1 MCTLSQTTKFL
12 QRLCEAVLFKID
24 PFSKPRKIYFRNG
37 SIPFDG
43 IPFNIVGVKV
53 FDCKH
58 GPDRK
63 EASKSKL
70 AKAKQTVTILETGGQ
85 QMVGAGNLICL
96 LVTGAQK

>member
-1 MCTLSQTTKFL
+1 MRNPLSNDELFAATLSSP
-12 QRLCEAVLFKID
+12 VLIKID
-24 PFSKPRKIYFRNG
+24 PFSKPRKIYFRNT

-43 IPFNIVGVKV
+43 VPFNIVGLKV

-70 AKAKQTVTILETGGQ
+70 AKTKANSQYL
-85 QMVGAGNLICL
+85 
-96 LVTGAQK
+96 